1 MEHGP
6 FTDYLLIQK
15 GDFPHVKLP
24 DSKPKFWLVEV
35 SIWDKNMVGK
45 LAKCFFCLGRG
56 LVGLGVLKP
65 GGNQSSNAPF
75 AKLCGVL
82 VWQISG
88 QGEYMSLQEVSRG
101 LRCLWLKATCSPGW
115 WFQMFSR
122 YMFHRMEWFPM
133 TFSAVPGFWVR
144 DPGNLTV
151 AVWEPRT
158 FMSCLQISENGLLQN
173 LMYGFPKKL
182 GTPRY
187 PRFQDHVPYSNCN
200 SWGKISFLNPQW
212 GWWTRGW
219 CHGPWSKLDHFRTKA
234 DGHPPI
240 HGDWYSIRNPW
251 WWLLLCTETNW
262 ATFFF
267 QMMEFRLRR
276 NSHHS
281 CVGYSAWCVGFA

>member
-1 MEHGP
+1 MVGKKNQQ
-6 FTDYLLIQK
+6 TSSNIQK

-65 GGNQSSNAPF
+65 GGNQSSNVPF

-88 QGEYMSLQEVSRG
+88 QGEYMSLREVSRG

-122 YMFHRMEWFPM
+122 YMFHRMGWFPM
-133 TFSAVPGFWVR
+133 TFSAVPGFWLR

-158 FMSCLQISENGLLQN
+158 FMSCLQISENGLLQK

-182 GTPRY
+182 GTPTVN

-200 SWGKISFLNPQW
+200 SWVIFSPFKKNPM
-212 GWWTRGW
+212 GMVNKRLV
-219 CHGPWSKLDHFRTKA
+219 PWSMVKA
-234 DGHPPI
+234 G
-240 HGDWYSIRNPW
+240 S
-251 WWLLLCTETNW
+251 
-262 ATFFF
+262 F
-267 QMMEFRLRR
+267 
-276 NSHHS
+276 SHKS
-281 CVGYSAWCVGFA
+281 